1 MSKIEI
7 CLSPELIHL
16 HDLKDKIVV
25 VVDIFRATST
35 MITGLA
41 NQVKSITPVAGLEA
55 CRSMKSEGYV
65 IAGERNGHTAEGFE
79 LGNSPLSYLDNAFQG
94 KKIAVT
100 TTNGTLAIEKSKK
113 EAKEV
118 LIGAFLNLK
127 ATADYL
133 IDKNKD
139 VVIHCAG
146 WKGMFN
152 LEDSLYAGAL
162 VDSLSAHFTFDCD
175 GAIAMKTL
183 YDQHRHDL
191 KGFLSQAS
199 HAKRL
204 QNHNIEA
211 DIDFCLTL
219 DKYHLVGKLDG
230 EELVPIN
237 MPTQKTV

>member
-1 MSKIEI
+1 MPKIEV
-7 CLSPELIHL
+7 CLSPELVHL
-16 HDLKDKIVV
+16 HDLKNKIVV

-41 NQVKSITPVAGLEA
+41 NKVSSITPVAGLEA
-55 CRSMKSEGYV
+55 CRNMKSKGYI
-65 IAGERNGHTAEGFE
+65 IAGERNGQTAEGFE
-79 LGNSPLSYLDNAFQG
+79 LGNSPLSYLNNAYAG

-100 TTNGTLAIEKSKK
+100 TTNGTLTIEKSKK
-113 EAKEV
+113 DAAEV
-118 LIGAFLNLK
+118 LIGAFLNLQ

-133 IDKNKD
+133 IQQGKD

-162 VDSLSAHFTFDCD
+162 VSVLANEFDFDCD
-175 GAIAMKTL
+175 GAIGMKAL
-183 YDQHRHDL
+183 FEQNQGDL
-191 KGFLSQAS
+191 KSFLSQAS

-204 QNHNIEA
+204 QNHNIDA

-219 DKYHLVGKLDG
+219 DKYNFVGKLEG
-230 EELVPIN
+230 EELVKVSLN
-237 MPTQKTV
+237 KVV